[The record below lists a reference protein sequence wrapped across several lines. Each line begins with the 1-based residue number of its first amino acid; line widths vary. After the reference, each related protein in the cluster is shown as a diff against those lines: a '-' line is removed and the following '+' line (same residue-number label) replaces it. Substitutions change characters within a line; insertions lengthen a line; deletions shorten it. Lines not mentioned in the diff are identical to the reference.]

1 MAPEPAFSSQADA
14 SQPQTDHSIHANAPL
29 SAEVVI
35 RNPHGLHLRL
45 AAELSRLCRNYDAR
59 LTLANSKG
67 RCADAGSPLSLL
79 TLAAA
84 CGTRLTATA
93 NGPDAG
99 ALLQQAVAF
108 FDTATG

>member
-1 MAPEPAFSSQADA
+1 MASASAFQSQAA
-14 SQPQTDHSIHANAPL
+14 ATQPQTDSPARPNAPL

-67 RCADAGSPLSLL
+67 RSADAGSPLSLL

-93 NGPDAG
+93 NGPDAE
-99 ALLQQAVAF
+99 ALLQKAVAF
-108 FDTATG
+108 FDTATC